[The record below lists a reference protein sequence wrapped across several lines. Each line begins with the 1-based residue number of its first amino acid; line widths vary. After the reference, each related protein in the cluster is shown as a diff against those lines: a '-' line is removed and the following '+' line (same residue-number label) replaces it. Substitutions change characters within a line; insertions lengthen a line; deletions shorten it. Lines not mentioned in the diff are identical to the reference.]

1 MLRGLHKTSPTYAAR
16 WCNRGS
22 AEQPHTFGILMG
34 LGQITE
40 GLAAISIPSYFLF
53 DAPLANN
60 GTSLADTSST
70 GLTRPNQGRTTTSW
84 S

>member
-1 MLRGLHKTSPTYAAR
+1 MLRGSHKTSPTYAAR

-40 GLAAISIPSYFLF
+40 GLAAISTPNYFLF
-53 DAPLANN
+53 DAPLTKNA
-60 GTSLADTSST
+60 TTLAETSST
-70 GLTRPNQGRTTTSW
+70 EAQPAQTGDQ
-84 S
+84 